1 MQLASITFDGE
12 KKNSKNYIIPAS
24 YFINKGIT
32 PIPVKKPEAEPVK
45 EIASETVSED
55 IKELIEASPSA
66 PKIDTEKNKI
76 TISQGKKRTSG
87 LSLSSIKAKKE
98 HQIRQMEVV
107 LDEED
112 LPKDEFTEEQVITAW
127 NNYVKSL
134 EKNGKY
140 NLASILS
147 IDTPK
152 VKETTIYLEYPNATN
167 KVEVE
172 RNQYELLG
180 FIRKAINNFDLNL
193 SISVNEE
200 MEKKYAYTA
209 QEKYE
214 KLKEKNPNLDTLRKT
229 FNLDL

>member
-1 MQLASITFDGE
+1 MCSWDWLKDKLILPRRE
-12 KKNSKNYIIPAS
+12 K
-24 YFINKGIT
+24 YFNARSAHF
-32 PIPVKKPEAEPVK
+32 VHFVVRKKISEVIE
-45 EIASETVSED
+45 ETVEVSPTAPRID
-55 IKELIEASPSA
+55 KERT
-66 PKIDTEKNKI
+66 KINL
-76 TISQGKKRTSG
+76 SQGKNRTSG

-112 LPKDEFTEEQVITAW
+112 LPKDDFSEEQVKTAW

-147 IDTPK
+147 IDSPK
-152 VKETTIYLEYPNATN
+152 VQDTTIHLEYPNATN
-167 KVEVE
+167 KIEVE

-180 FIRKAINNFDLNL
+180 FIRKSVNNFDINL
-193 SISVNEE
+193 SITVNEE
-200 MEKKYAYTA
+200 MEKQYAYTPI
-209 QEKYE
+209 EKYE

-229 FNLDL
+229 FNLDI